1 MALQLSLM
9 VSSLSLMVLQLSFM
23 VSSQLEY
30 PLINVSTI
38 GLDGPFVV
46 VRCGGVMKRYWR
58 RVLSWA
64 QIMIVLRLWLIA
76 WYASGIHSGMHAE
89 ASRWHFF
96 YENNIWKTRRM

>member
-1 MALQLSLM
+1 
-9 VSSLSLMVLQLSFM
+9 MVLQLSFM

-64 QIMIVLRLWLIA
+64 QIIVFKCQFLK
-76 WYASGIHSGMHAE
+76 IHVVMPIDNVHYDSVE
-89 ASRWHFF
+89 TLVDCVVCQW
-96 YENNIWKTRRM
+96 NT